1 MSCEALGKMSTQTK
15 SGHVPGL
22 VTGNGGQTWGVTV
35 SIELG
40 NLPWQGGGGVRR
52 AGSHCSSMSRPSYH
66 LDEQV
71 PTCTTGITT
80 GR

>member
-40 NLPWQGGGGVRR
+40 NLPWQGVGGG
-52 AGSHCSSMSRPSYH
+52 GQESWLPLLKH
-66 LDEQV
+66 E
-71 PTCTTGITT
+71 
-80 GR
+80 